1 MTQNKI
7 LSVLIVFFLSI
18 QISYGQ
24 KTEINLDVYSG
35 VFSFTGKG
43 ATPNSLLNSYPTS
56 SPTTSNPYGTKS
68 GFSYSFEV
76 QGQRITKRKNIYGL
90 GISFEELTSNVN
102 IDAISVSNGYINY
115 ELTAKGKTELKNT
128 FLTFNPFIG
137 HRYLYNKISFDI
149 LAGLDFAFC
158 LESNENGK
166 ATAIGKDYVTGGI
179 SMPKPSIDF
188 RPRIQLKAG
197 IKKFGFLAGY
207 SSGLTNYQNK
217 NNLKAYSSFLQLGFS
232 YLLK

>member
-7 LSVLIVFFLSI
+7 RFLIITFFLSI

-24 KTEINLDVYSG
+24 KQEINLNVYSG
-35 VFSFTGKG
+35 LFSFTGKG
-43 ATPNSLLNSYPTS
+43 ATPNSLLDS
-56 SPTTSNPYGTKS
+56 SPTNSLTTSNPYGTKS
-68 GFSYSFEV
+68 GFSYAFEV

-102 IDAISVSNGYINY
+102 INEIDVSNGYINY

-137 HRYLYNKISFDI
+137 HRYSYNKVTFDI
-149 LAGLDFAFC
+149 LAGLDLAFC

-166 ATAIGKDYVTGGI
+166 ATAVGKDYITGEI

-188 RPRIQLKAG
+188 RPRIQIKSA

-217 NNLKAYSSFLQLGFS
+217 YNLKAYSSFLRLGFT

>member
-1 MTQNKI
+1 M
-7 LSVLIVFFLSI
+7 S
-18 QISYGQ
+18 Q
-24 KTEINLDVYSG
+24 KNQFTPASRDEIRAEKAYVT
-35 VFSFTGKG
+35 TG
-43 ATPNSLLNSYPTS
+43 
-56 SPTTSNPYGTKS
+56 SNDYK
-68 GFSYSFEV
+68 V
-76 QGQRITKRKNIYGL
+76 
-90 GISFEELTSNVN
+90 
-102 IDAISVSNGYINY
+102 
-115 ELTAKGKTELKNT
+115 
-128 FLTFNPFIG
+128 
-137 HRYLYNKISFDI
+137 SFDI

-217 NNLKAYSSFLQLGFS
+217 YNLKAYSSFLQLGFS